1 MQDHEK
7 TQDQLIEELRES
19 RLRVAEF
26 EAAEARAMGIVNAL
40 KDSEEHFFLGL
51 LKHSPVMLLIEPM
64 TGQILDANNAA
75 ERFYGYTMSQLR
87 SMSIQDINILG
98 PDEVAHERILAL
110 QEKQNHFIF
119 PHRLANGEVRTVEV
133 HSTPIERGEKTLLF
147 SIIQDVTERK
157 RVEEEL
163 RESREALELALNGAR
178 MGMWQL
184 HVPTMTGKVD
194 QRAAKILSFH
204 ETDISSNSYEWDK
217 MTHPDDLPK
226 LQESLSAHLEG
237 RVPVFETEHR
247 MRKSSGEWVWVHGR
261 GTIMKR
267 NEDGTPLLVYGTIL
281 DITYRKR
288 AEDALRESEERF
300 RLASQSITDVVWEWD
315 LATGGLKWFGDID
328 GLLGY
333 DPGEFPRTIEAW
345 EELID
350 PEDNNR
356 VMTALDRHIKEGY
369 QYDEEY
375 RVRRKD
381 GGISYWQ
388 DRGTAIRDTGGKAVR
403 MVGAVSDITER
414 KRAEEALKDEKQRFQ
429 SLGENSP
436 FGMVIIQP
444 DGTFSYANRKF
455 KEMFGYDLSD
465 VPNGREWFRK
475 AYPDNSYRRENIS
488 AWIMDTRELS
498 SGETRPRVF
507 TVTCKDLT
515 EKTILF
521 RPVKLDSGED
531 LMTCEDIT
539 EYKRVDEELRR
550 YREHLEE
557 LVEERTTDLERANE
571 ELSLLLESLPVIVV
585 SMNAAEDLPVT
596 YMSQNV
602 VDVTGYS
609 AEDFTSNPHMWTERL
624 HPEDLPKTY
633 GVYAGLIK
641 EGYYENEFLWQIAD
655 GSFANIYV
663 RLRLIKSTAGTYD
676 SVVGTIIDI
685 THRKLL
691 EQALRKSEHQWRTL
705 IETMNEG
712 VVLLDSNAT
721 ITYANDKITEMLGY
735 SREEMFGKL
744 GLDFV
749 NKVDRE
755 ILYEKFTK
763 RETLESIS
771 ESYEVTLI
779 GRNGR
784 SVPVIASAKAILGEN
799 DQFQGSVITYVD
811 ISQYMQAMEALRES
825 EEKYKALIETTDTG
839 YLILDSLG
847 KVTDANIEYLRL
859 SGHMTLD
866 QIIGRSVVEWTAE
879 HHREQ
884 NDAEVTKCLQ
894 QGYVRGLEIDYV
906 DKKGQITPVEI
917 NGTVVKIG
925 QSFQIVALCR
935 DITARK
941 KVEEVL
947 RGSEAQLR
955 QIIDLVP
962 HMIFVKD
969 WDSNYLLVN
978 RAVAEARNTTVIDLL
993 GKSHAEVHPDYREL
1007 ERMLQDDREVMTKGE
1022 TKFIPEEL
1030 YTDAYGKKRFL
1041 QTTKVPFHS
1050 LAQNK
1055 QAVLGVAIDITERKK
1070 AEEELKRAWNE
1081 LEARVEERTTTLLK
1095 ANEKLAMEIAERE
1108 RAELELK
1115 ESHQRLELALAVT
1128 SRLRVMAEAASAA
1141 KTEFL
1146 TIMSHELRTPLTAII
1161 GFSELLYDQS
1171 FGKLND
1177 KQSAYAREVF
1187 EAGHLLLQLI
1197 NNILDLAKVESGK
1210 MDLQISSVDL
1220 GQLLQ
1225 DCLIMIGESAAKR
1238 RHSLDLRISD
1248 DLEGVEILADEVKL
1262 KQILVNL
1269 LTNAVKFTPSAGRI
1283 YLECEVK
1290 GDNLLISVS
1299 DTGIGINPEDQKCIF
1314 DVFQQ
1319 LDSTFSR
1326 QEQGTGLGLAL
1337 VYRLVELHGG
1347 LVWVESEG
1355 NGKGSTFRFTIPFIQ
1370 AKKGKEDEAHRLEGA
1385 RIPFARPLQ
1394 ELPDQ
1399 DEEQPRVLVVED
1411 NEANMTFI
1419 ADLLQVGGYAILQA
1433 VSAEEGIRI
1442 AESESPALILMDIS
1456 LFDMDGL
1463 TAARILKANPATS
1476 DIPLIALTAHAMNE
1490 DEPRAR
1496 QAGCDAYLTKPVNT
1510 MIFFRTVADLIKAR
1524 KVKAFQ
1530 KQDS

>member
-1 MQDHEK
+1 MQDQDK
-7 TQDQLIEELRES
+7 TKDQLIEELRES

-26 EAAEARAMGIVNAL
+26 EAAETRAMGIVNAL
-40 KDSEEHFFLGL
+40 KYSEEHFFHGL

-110 QEKQNHFIF
+110 QEKKNHFIF

-147 SIIQDVTERK
+147 SIIQDITERK
-157 RVEEEL
+157 QVEEEL
-163 RESREALELALNGAR
+163 RESRETLELALNGAR

-288 AEDALRESEERF
+288 AEAALRESEERF
-300 RLASQSITDVVWEWD
+300 RVASQSVTDVVWEWD

-328 GLLGY
+328 RLLGY

-345 EELID
+345 DELID
-350 PEDNNR
+350 PDDHNR

-388 DRGTAIRDTGGKAVR
+388 DRGTAIRDTEGKEVR
-403 MVGAVSDITER
+403 MVGAVSDVTEC

-455 KEMFGYDLSD
+455 KEMFGYDLID

-515 EKTILF
+515 KKTILF

-539 EYKRVDEELRR
+539 EYKRADEELRR

-624 HPEDLPKTY
+624 HPDDLPKTY

-641 EGYYENEFLWQIAD
+641 EGYYENEFLWQISD
-655 GSFANIYV
+655 GSYANIYV
-663 RLRLIKSTAGTYD
+663 RLRLVKSTAGTYD
-676 SVVGTIIDI
+676 SVVGTIIDV

-735 SREEMFGKL
+735 SREEMIGKL

-749 NKVDRE
+749 HEVNRE
-755 ILYEKFTK
+755 ILNEKFTK
-763 RETLESIS
+763 RKTLESIS
-771 ESYEVTLI
+771 ESYEITLI
-779 GRNGR
+779 GRDGR
-784 SVPVIASAKAILGEN
+784 SVPVISSAKAIFGES

-839 YLILDSLG
+839 YLILDSMG
-847 KVTDANIEYLRL
+847 KVTDANREYLRL

-879 HHREQ
+879 HHCER
-884 NDAEVTKCLQ
+884 NAAEVTKCLQ

-941 KVEEVL
+941 KVEE
-947 RGSEAQLR
+947 
-955 QIIDLVP
+955 
-962 HMIFVKD
+962 
-969 WDSNYLLVN
+969 
-978 RAVAEARNTTVIDLL
+978 
-993 GKSHAEVHPDYREL
+993 
-1007 ERMLQDDREVMTKGE
+1007 
-1022 TKFIPEEL
+1022 
-1030 YTDAYGKKRFL
+1030 
-1041 QTTKVPFHS
+1041 
-1050 LAQNK
+1050 
-1055 QAVLGVAIDITERKK
+1055 
-1070 AEEELKRAWNE
+1070 ELKRARDH

-1115 ESHQRLELALAVT
+1115 ESHQRLQLALTVT
-1128 SRLRVMAEAASAA
+1128 SRLRVQAEAASAA

-1177 KQSAYAREVF
+1177 KQSAYAREIF

-1197 NNILDLAKVESGK
+1197 NDILDLAKVESGK

-1283 YLECEVK
+1283 CLECEVK

-1347 LVWVESEG
+1347 HVWVESEG

-1411 NEANMTFI
+1411 NEANMRFI
-1419 ADLLQVGGYAILQA
+1419 ATLLQMGGYAILQA

-1442 AESESPALILMDIS
+1442 AESESPALILMDTS

-1496 QAGCDAYLTKPVNT
+1496 QAGCDAYLTKPMNT

-1530 KQDS
+1530 KHDS

>member
-26 EAAEARAMGIVNAL
+26 EAAEMRLLSTEMAL
-40 KDSEEHFFLGL
+40 EESEELFHGL
-51 LKHSPVMLLIEPM
+51 FQKHSPVMLLIEPM
-64 TGQILDANNAA
+64 TGQILDVNNAA

-110 QEKQNHFIF
+110 QEKKNHFIF
-119 PHRLANGEVRTVEV
+119 PHRLANGEVRTVEM

-147 SIIQDVTERK
+147 SIIQDITERK
-157 RVEEEL
+157 QVEEEL
-163 RESREALELALNGAR
+163 RESRETLELALNGAR

-288 AEDALRESEERF
+288 AEAALRESEERF
-300 RLASQSITDVVWEWD
+300 RVASQSVTDVVWEWD

-328 GLLGY
+328 RLLGY

-345 EELID
+345 DELID
-350 PEDNNR
+350 PDDHNR

-388 DRGTAIRDTGGKAVR
+388 DRGTAIRDMEGKEVR
-403 MVGAVSDITER
+403 MVGAVSDITKR
-414 KRAEEALKDEKQRFQ
+414 KRA
-429 SLGENSP
+429 
-436 FGMVIIQP
+436 
-444 DGTFSYANRKF
+444 
-455 KEMFGYDLSD
+455 
-465 VPNGREWFRK
+465 
-475 AYPDNSYRRENIS
+475 
-488 AWIMDTRELS
+488 
-498 SGETRPRVF
+498 
-507 TVTCKDLT
+507 
-515 EKTILF
+515 
-521 RPVKLDSGED
+521 
-531 LMTCEDIT
+531 
-539 EYKRVDEELRR
+539 DEELRR

-557 LVEERTTDLERANE
+557 LVQERTTDLERANE

-624 HPEDLPKTY
+624 HPDDLPKTY

-641 EGYYENEFLWQIAD
+641 EGYYENEFLWQISD
-655 GSFANIYV
+655 GSYANIYV
-663 RLRLIKSTAGTYD
+663 RLRLVKSTAGTYD
-676 SVVGTIIDI
+676 SVVGTIIDV

-691 EQALRKSEHQWRTL
+691 EQALRKSEHRWRTL

-735 SREEMFGKL
+735 SREEMIGKL

-749 NKVDRE
+749 HEVNRE
-755 ILYEKFTK
+755 ILNEKFTK
-763 RETLESIS
+763 RKTLESIS
-771 ESYEVTLI
+771 ESYEITLI
-779 GRNGR
+779 GRDGR
-784 SVPVIASAKAILGEN
+784 SVPVISSAKAIFGES

-839 YLILDSLG
+839 YLILDSMG
-847 KVTDANIEYLRL
+847 KVTDANREYLRL

-879 HHREQ
+879 HHRER
-884 NDAEVTKCLQ
+884 NAAEVTKCLQ

-941 KVEEVL
+941 KVEE
-947 RGSEAQLR
+947 
-955 QIIDLVP
+955 
-962 HMIFVKD
+962 
-969 WDSNYLLVN
+969 
-978 RAVAEARNTTVIDLL
+978 
-993 GKSHAEVHPDYREL
+993 
-1007 ERMLQDDREVMTKGE
+1007 
-1022 TKFIPEEL
+1022 
-1030 YTDAYGKKRFL
+1030 
-1041 QTTKVPFHS
+1041 
-1050 LAQNK
+1050 
-1055 QAVLGVAIDITERKK
+1055 
-1070 AEEELKRAWNE
+1070 ELKRARDH

-1115 ESHQRLELALAVT
+1115 ESHQRLQLALTVT
-1128 SRLRVMAEAASAA
+1128 SRLRVQAEAASAA

-1177 KQSAYAREVF
+1177 KQSAYAREIF

-1197 NNILDLAKVESGK
+1197 NDILDLAKVESGK

-1262 KQILVNL
+1262 KQIVVNL

-1283 YLECEVK
+1283 CLECEVK

-1347 LVWVESEG
+1347 HVWVESEG

-1411 NEANMTFI
+1411 NEANMRFI
-1419 ADLLQVGGYAILQA
+1419 ATLLQMGGYAILQA

-1490 DEPRAR
+1490 DKPRAR

-1510 MIFFRTVADLIKAR
+1510 MTFFRTVADLIKAR